1 MEEFGT
7 VELHR
12 KYAVEG
18 GRERGVMG
26 KKKEN
31 VTGWNSVACFDTCQ
45 TQQQSECCDE
55 SYTTALR
62 EKKDAEKKKWWKVG
76 QWITDREGKTTDKK

>member
-12 KYAVEG
+12 QYAVEG
-18 GRERGVMG
+18 GRERGAMG

-45 TQQQSECCDE
+45 TATIRVLRWVLG
-55 SYTTALR
+55 TTALR